1 MLKLE
6 TISAK
11 RNRILRESVN
21 DKNPDSKMSS
31 KEQECLQEFE
41 RITLTAESKND
52 QAPAIVSKRDS
63 RSNKQNL
70 K

>member
-1 MLKLE
+1 
-6 TISAK
+6 
-11 RNRILRESVN
+11 
-21 DKNPDSKMSS
+21 MSS

-63 RSNKQNL
+63 RGNKHNL